1 MNDTELLLNY
11 AVTQCL
17 YTYTIVRYE
26 SLFRIYIE
34 ASTVPIIRKEYVNIL
49 VDLFKKKGSG
59 DVAKDR
65 LKLLLVSDRA
75 NCSPEVMEMIKN
87 DIIKV
92 ISKYMVI
99 DAEGLDIQ
107 ITSTESD
114 TNNGS
119 VPAIFANIPIKDMR
133 NSEK

>member
-1 MNDTELLLNY
+1 MSLL
-11 AVTQCL
+11 
-17 YTYTIVRYE
+17 
-26 SLFRIYIE
+26 
-34 ASTVPIIRKEYVNIL
+34 
-49 VDLFKKKGSG
+49 DLFKKKGSG

-99 DAEGLDIQ
+99 DAEGD
-107 ITSTESD
+107 
-114 TNNGS
+114 NGS
-119 VPAIFANIPIKDMR
+119 VPAIYANIPIKDMR
-133 NSEK
+133 NSDK

>member
-1 MNDTELLLNY
+1 MSLL
-11 AVTQCL
+11 
-17 YTYTIVRYE
+17 
-26 SLFRIYIE
+26 
-34 ASTVPIIRKEYVNIL
+34 
-49 VDLFKKKGSG
+49 DLFKKKGSG

-75 NCSPEVMEMIKN
+75 NCSPEVM

-114 TNNGS
+114 SNNGS
-119 VPAIFANIPIKDMR
+119 VPALFANIPIKDIR
-133 NSEK
+133 NSDK